1 MMHRSGMRKEG
12 RRKKKKKKTAKES
25 IFKLFKSAKTMP
37 ESLKTKDLYLQL
49 L

>member
-12 RRKKKKKKTAKES
+12 RRKKKKKTAKES
-25 IFKLFKSAKTMP
+25 IFKPFKSAKTMP